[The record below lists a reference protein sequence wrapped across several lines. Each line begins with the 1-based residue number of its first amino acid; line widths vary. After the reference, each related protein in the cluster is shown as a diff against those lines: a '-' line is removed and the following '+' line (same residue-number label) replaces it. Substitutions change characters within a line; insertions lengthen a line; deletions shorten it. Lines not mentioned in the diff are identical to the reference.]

1 MFYNNHTVTLNLL
14 GSGTYDI
21 FIILFF
27 FFKGYGDHRDLHVL
41 THSFPTRR
49 SSDLSRPRRKSRPR
63 FSPQSDTCAQRT
75 ARRSEEHTSELQ
87 SHRRISY
94 AVFCL
99 KKKKSPT
106 AARSVRVIYAESFTN
121 SDTLSPLSATSLSL
135 IVTTPDPFL
144 NTFFFFNATATPE
157 IYTYCYTLSLHD
169 ALPI

>member
-1 MFYNNHTVTLNLL
+1 MYSVNL
-14 GSGTYDI
+14 G
-21 FIILFF
+21 FVILFTIYF

-99 KKKKSPT
+99 KKKRGPDKWPRGRQRRFCIRT
-106 AARSVRVIYAESFTN
+106 RSCQRPDFH
-121 SDTLSPLSATSLSL
+121 
-135 IVTTPDPFL
+135 TTFGI
-144 NTFFFFNATATPE
+144 FFF
-157 IYTYCYTLSLHD
+157 
-169 ALPI
+169 

>member
-1 MFYNNHTVTLNLL
+1 MTIIDLMKELNRKRQTTFIFSTLV
-14 GSGTYDI
+14 
-21 FIILFF
+21 F

-99 KKKKSPT
+99 KKKKHTHQKQRAIPL
-106 AARSVRVIYAESFTN
+106 AEDHTFTSFF
-121 SDTLSPLSATSLSL
+121 PATSNEKWQQHLHRRGHL
-135 IVTTPDPFL
+135 PPL
-144 NTFFFFNATATPE
+144 LFFF
-157 IYTYCYTLSLHD
+157 
-169 ALPI
+169 